1 MQRLY
6 VLYDARCG
14 LCRLARLWASSQP
27 AFIELIFIAAGSDEA
42 KMRFPGLSTSDLP
55 EELIVV
61 SEEGEIYK
69 DSSAWIMCLYALED
83 YREWSLRL
91 ASPLLRPLARQAF
104 VLVSKNRKHISHWLQ
119 LSDREAAAVLNRI
132 DAPSCAWTASPNA
145 PTPVAS

>member
-1 MQRLY
+1 MHRLY

-27 AFIELIFIAAGSDEA
+27 AFLELVFIAAGSDEA
-42 KMRFPGLSTSDLP
+42 KMRFPGLSTSDVP

-61 SEEGEIYK
+61 SDDGSIYR
-69 DSSAWIMCLYALED
+69 DNSAWIMCLYALED

-104 VLVSKNRKHISHWLQ
+104 VLVSKNRKQISHWLE
-119 LSDREAAAVLNRI
+119 LSDVDAAAVLNRI
-132 DAPSCAWTASPNA
+132 DAPSCSWSMSPNV
-145 PTPVAS
+145 PSPVAS